1 MKYVPFAIIQAAQHY
16 DPEATGFVRRHFAG
30 YIAYKAL
37 SPFLDEHGRLQ
48 MLPDVWMNTAA
59 SKCSRTT
66 TYATRRKTPCL
77 PLWAGFVSESPR
89 RTSPFSVPF
98 GRSASPQAAHFCGLE
113 TACRSSS
120 RPLGILHGVTPRQ
133 RAGETSRAKYSA
145 RSAYRGY
152 SRKYN

>member
-48 MLPDVWMNTAA
+48 MLPDDDLCYAA
-59 SKCSRTT
+59 ENALFAAMGRF
-66 TYATRRKTPCL
+66 RF
-77 PLWAGFVSESPR
+77 GSPW
-89 RTSPFSVPF
+89 RTSPFSF
-98 GRSASPQAAHFCGLE
+98 SIRRSASPQAAHFCGLE

-120 RPLGILHGVTPRQ
+120 RPLGILHGVAPRQ
-133 RAGETSRAKYSA
+133 RAGETSRAKYST
-145 RSAYRGY
+145 RSA
-152 SRKYN
+152 